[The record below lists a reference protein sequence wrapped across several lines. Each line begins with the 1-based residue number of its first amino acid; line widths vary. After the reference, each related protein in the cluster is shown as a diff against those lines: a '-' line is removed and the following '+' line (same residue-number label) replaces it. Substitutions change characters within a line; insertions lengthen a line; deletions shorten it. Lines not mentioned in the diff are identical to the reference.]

1 MTQSAFLPGMLPD
14 REATLSADGVY
25 RYTLGRRWSQ
35 GPRRVAWVMLN
46 PSSANADV
54 DDPTIR
60 KCIGFSKR
68 WGFDA
73 LTVVNLFAFRATK
86 PADLARAGY
95 PSGPENDRYIVEA
108 CKGAEEIV
116 LAWGGNVGPGDR
128 RALQVVAMLRS
139 VQVQLW
145 CLGRCDNG
153 SPRHPLMLA
162 YETPLIP
169 YGGGK

>member
-14 REATLSADGVY
+14 REAVLSADGVY

-35 GPRRVAWVMLN
+35 GPRRATFICLN
-46 PSSANADV
+46 PSTANAEI
-54 DDPTIR
+54 DDPTVR
-60 KCIGFSKR
+60 KCVGFAKR
-68 WGFDA
+68 WSMDA
-73 LTVVNLFAFRATK
+73 LTIVNLYAFRATD
-86 PADLARAGY
+86 PARLKRAGF
-95 PSGPENDRYIVEA
+95 PVGPDNDRSIVAA
-108 CKGAEEIV
+108 CTGAERIV

-128 RALQVVAMLRS
+128 RVLSVVAMLRKEA
-139 VQVQLW
+139 VQLW